1 MNKLVSRV
9 KLIAVGWEDTKALR
23 ILKNQYNRNLFQIQ
37 REEYADESEMRGLT
51 QKVMGLQGQFEHN
64 QDSLCVTR
72 LAIATIRKRG
82 EQRQALFDELSFL
95 KVQID
100 NYE

>member
-23 ILKNQYNRNLFQIQ
+23 VLKNQYNRNLFHIQ
-37 REEYADESEMRGLT
+37 REEHADERERAGLAHKLT
-51 QKVMGLQGQFEHN
+51 GLQDQFEHN
-64 QDSLCVTR
+64 QDNLCVTR